1 MTDRQKEMLKK
12 RAILE
17 FLADNTDLTMEDIDS
32 YYLIK
37 KIEAASPVPPLL
49 LSHYILYIRLTNGIN
64 VLYIPKERFKVK
76 EISYVDKNSEQ
87 AKNH

>member
-17 FLADNTDLTMEDIDS
+17 FLADNTNLTMKDIDS
-32 YYLIK
+32 YSLITTIK
-37 KIEAASPVPPLL
+37 GADPLPPLL
-49 LSHYILYIRLTNGIN
+49 LSHYILYIRLTNNTN

-76 EISYVDKNSEQ
+76 EANHVDTDSE
-87 AKNH
+87 